1 MAYRLTCGMTV
12 RPERKVWA
20 KSGMS
25 KHGQAPIPQRKQPSY
40 MRGQRLVNYGMLAA
54 KAATTHSH
62 SPNRF
67 LVVSFI
73 LYVSAKI
80 ETFCVLV
87 KAATTAHECTS
98 IFKGCEPYVNISP
111 NLVIC

>member
-1 MAYRLTCGMTV
+1 MAYFLTCGMTA
-12 RPERKVWA
+12 RLERKVLA

-40 MRGQRLVNYGMLAA
+40 MRGQRLVNYGMLAT
-54 KAATTHSH
+54 KAATAHSH

-67 LVVSFI
+67 LVVSFF
-73 LYVSAKI
+73 LYVQARI

-87 KAATTAHECTS
+87 KAATAAHE
-98 IFKGCEPYVNISP
+98 
-111 NLVIC
+111 